1 MGILTMLGTNL
12 RIFRRLTCVAFIVIA
27 VISGSALAQEPNP
40 KELLAR
46 MSAEIAK
53 LDSFVLSG
61 DAYADAS
68 LGEGQIIEHS
78 YDATMR
84 VRKPSELR
92 LTNENAEFTG
102 EIFFENG
109 VLTVFNAG
117 RNFYAKK
124 PIPDGFENAVN
135 FALNDLGIK
144 APLLELITKDF
155 AELVSHDDTDVEYLG
170 ASLFRGVRHDHI
182 AVRGP
187 EIDMQLWIA
196 AEGRP
201 LPRKFALS
209 YKWEV
214 GAPRFVAFM
223 EWDTSPKF
231 SSDSFTFT
239 PPDGATEIHFIP
251 EL

>member
-1 MGILTMLGTNL
+1 MGILIMSGKNL
-12 RIFRRLTCVAFIVIA
+12 SIFKRLFCVALIVGTA
-27 VISGSALAQEPNP
+27 ISGSVLAQEPDP

-68 LGEGQIIEHS
+68 LGAGQIIEHS
-78 YDATMR
+78 YDASMS

-92 LTNENAEFTG
+92 MTNRNSEFTG
-102 EIFFENG
+102 EIFFDNG
-109 VLTVFNAG
+109 VLTVFNSG
-117 RNFYAKK
+117 RNFYAKR

-144 APLLELITKDF
+144 APLLELITQNFSD
-155 AELVSHDDTDVEYLG
+155 LVAQEGTDVEYLG
-170 ASLFRGVRHDHI
+170 TSLFRNEVHDHI

-187 EIDMQLWIA
+187 EVDMQIWIA
-196 AEGRP
+196 TDGRP
-201 LPRKFALS
+201 LPRKMALS
-209 YKWEV
+209 SKWEV
-214 GAPRFVAFM
+214 GAPRFVTFL
-223 EWDTSPKF
+223 EWDTSPRF
-231 SSDSFTFT
+231 SSDSFKFV
-239 PPDGATEIHFIP
+239 PPDGATEIKFIP

>member
-1 MGILTMLGTNL
+1 
-12 RIFRRLTCVAFIVIA
+12 
-27 VISGSALAQEPNP
+27 
-40 KELLAR
+40 
-46 MSAEIAK
+46 
-53 LDSFVLSG
+53 
-61 DAYADAS
+61 
-68 LGEGQIIEHS
+68 
-78 YDATMR
+78 MR
-84 VRKPSELR
+84 VRKPSDLR

-109 VLTVFNAG
+109 VLTVFNSG

-124 PIPDGFENAVN
+124 PIPDGFESAVN

-144 APLLELITKDF
+144 APLLELITMDF
-155 AELVSHDDTDVEYLG
+155 ADLVSDDDTQVEYLG
-170 ASLFRGVRHDHI
+170 TSLFRGAMHDHI
-182 AVRGP
+182 AVRGS

-201 LPRKFALS
+201 LPKKFAMS
-209 YKWEV
+209 SKWEA
-214 GAPRFVAFM
+214 GAPRFVAFI

-231 SSDSFTFT
+231 SGDSFKFT